1 MVMGVG
7 RNFSRGKR
15 QHFAYSFQIAMQM
28 DLHKTLY
35 LSYTRLKMTHV
46 TATITKNALR
56 WQRYPGP
63 RYTTIMHTVGQGTPN
78 VFGRGPHKLIK
89 GSRAGHHSHT

>member
-1 MVMGVG
+1 MVMGVR

-46 TATITKNALR
+46 TATITNNALR

-63 RYTTIMHTVGQGTPN
+63 RYTTIMHTVGQGLQT
-78 VFGRGPHKLIK
+78 FL
-89 GSRAGHHSHT
+89 AEGHIS